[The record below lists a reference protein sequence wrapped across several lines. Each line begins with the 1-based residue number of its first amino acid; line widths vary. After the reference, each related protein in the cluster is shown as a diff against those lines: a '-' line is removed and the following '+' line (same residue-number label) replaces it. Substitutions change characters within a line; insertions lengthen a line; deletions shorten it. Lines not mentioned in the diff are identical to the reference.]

1 MRPRAGWVRSSVIEK
16 GASENREANS
26 KEECSEEEC
35 PRASHGR
42 GRRPGLYKGPSGDNG
57 ESIRAIVIGKG
68 EHVAGNGLG
77 GIGMGVGPR
86 GRGHVTERRRIVEQA
101 CYLRAQARL

>member
-16 GASENREANS
+16 GASGNGEANS
-26 KEECSEEEC
+26 KEECSKEEC

-42 GRRPGLYKGPSGDNG
+42 GGWPGPHKGPSGDNS
-57 ESIRAIVIGKG
+57 ESIRAIMIGEGK
-68 EHVAGNGLG
+68 HVAGNGLG
-77 GIGMGVGPR
+77 GIGVGVGPR